1 MSPWIDT
8 RQSLPTEHEYVRFLV
23 VGHSRYLMGVYENH
37 HFRSRWGAYDEAQ
50 VKIWRKMGDAP
61 HEPAPLRTSP
71 DQHSG
76 GAVDARG

>member
-71 DQHSG
+71 EQHS